1 MKAPSE
7 SQVVGVR
14 LQPDMAGMIDQV
26 ASIRSCDRSEAL
38 RHIIQI
44 GAPLALRSQNVN
56 IDRLLTGLEILVIDC
71 LRRATET
78 DANDVEVL
86 IQAAT
91 TNVATYHG

>member
-1 MKAPSE
+1 MKVPSE

-38 RHIIQI
+38 RHIILI

-78 DANDVEVL
+78 DAKDAEVL